1 MSIATFGFRALQA
14 NLKAG
19 NGIQKFP
26 SIKQI
31 KVVFG
36 KETCKLLGPISSFYV
51 NELPRIYDNNRE
63 IKFTTEFADECKIEI
78 KGDKEAELAIN
89 DCKTTTQIYN
99 KLVEASGRL

>member
-1 MSIATFGFRALQA
+1 MSIAAFGYRALQA

-19 NGIQKFP
+19 NGLQKLP
-26 SIKQI
+26 MIKQI

-51 NELPRIYDNNRE
+51 NELPRIYDNNRD
-63 IKFTTEFADECKIEI
+63 IKFVTEYGEQCKVEI
-78 KGDKEAELAIN
+78 QGTETVELGIS

-99 KLVEASGRL
+99 KLIEASGKL